1 VNSSGDPVAKRERNP
16 RLTRL
21 VETSDDHF
29 AWMLGERPRF
39 DELSLPW
46 DGLDEPH
53 VIRYLRRAAAELRV
67 AACRGSWMI
76 VDGVSTVGLCSFKSP
91 PGPARTVEIGYG
103 VAAEHRGRGHA
114 TRAVAQMLA
123 EARANPL
130 IEALTAETAVDN
142 MASQIVLQ
150 RNGFS
155 QVGWR
160 ADEAEGD
167 VYLWRIGV
175 ASGRSRPHPGS
186 ATCTGRTG

>member
-1 VNSSGDPVAKRERNP
+1 
-16 RLTRL
+16 
-21 VETSDDHF
+21 
-29 AWMLGERPRF
+29 MLGEKPRF

-46 DGLDEPH
+46 DGLDDPQ
-53 VIRYLRRAAAELRV
+53 VIRFLRQAAADLRRAA
-67 AACRGSWMI
+67 CTGCWMI
-76 VDGVSTVGLCSFKSP
+76 VDGVDTVGLCSYKSP

-103 VAAEHRGRGHA
+103 VVADRRGQGHA

-130 IEALTAETAVDN
+130 IDTLTAETAVDN
-142 MASQIVLQ
+142 LASQIVLR

-167 VYLWRIGV
+167 VFLWRIAV
-175 ASGRSRPHPGS
+175 PGP
-186 ATCTGRTG
+186 A